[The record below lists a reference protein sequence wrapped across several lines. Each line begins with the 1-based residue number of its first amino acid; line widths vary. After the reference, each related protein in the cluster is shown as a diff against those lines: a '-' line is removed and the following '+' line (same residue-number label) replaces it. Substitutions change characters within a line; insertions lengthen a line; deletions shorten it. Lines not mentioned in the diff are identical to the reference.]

1 MQPQKG
7 SSPGQKKPEQQD
19 IKKKT
24 DKPEPKNSPKTKK

>member
-19 IKKKT
+19 MKKT
-24 DKPEPKNSPKTKK
+24 NKPEPKSNPKTKK